1 MILKNILKLVTRIM
15 AYACMFSI
23 GYFVSKFDF
32 LGVGMGIISAILLF
46 NLNYDKTVQET
57 RE

>member
-1 MILKNILKLVTRIM
+1 MILKKILKLIVRIM
-15 AYACMFSI
+15 AYACIFFT
-23 GYFVSKFDF
+23 GYFLKKFDF
-32 LGVGMGIISAILLF
+32 LGAGMGIISAILLF